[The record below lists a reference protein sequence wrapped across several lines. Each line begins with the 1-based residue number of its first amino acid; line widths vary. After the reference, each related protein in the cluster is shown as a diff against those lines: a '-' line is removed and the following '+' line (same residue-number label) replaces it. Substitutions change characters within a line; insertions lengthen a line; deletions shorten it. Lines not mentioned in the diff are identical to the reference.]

1 MPKLPCPH
9 RHATDRDTSAGPL
22 PEPDELEQCDGLMVL
37 VLDPVTGAAD
47 TYGPYPAGRARAEA
61 HGRRQE
67 LDAEDLTEVTVAL
80 VRHHRPR

>member
-1 MPKLPCPH
+1 MPKMPCPH
-9 RHATDRDTSAGPL
+9 RHAGRAAP
-22 PEPDELEQCDGLMVL
+22 PRVADELEHCDGFMVL

-61 HGRRQE
+61 DGRRQE
-67 LDAEDLTEVTVAL
+67 LDAEDLTDVTVAL

>member
-1 MPKLPCPH
+1 MPRLPCP
-9 RHATDRDTSAGPL
+9 RRPARRAVTTEPL
-22 PEPDELEQCDGLMVL
+22 LEHDELENCDGLMVL

-61 HGRRQE
+61 DGRRQE

>member
-9 RHATDRDTSAGPL
+9 RHPGRATRAAR
-22 PEPDELEQCDGLMVL
+22 EPDELEHCDGLMVL

-61 HGRRQE
+61 DGRRQE
-67 LDAEDLTEVTVAL
+67 LDAEDLTDVTVAL

>member
-1 MPKLPCPH
+1 MLKLPCPH
-9 RHATDRDTSAGPL
+9 RHAAARVVSADPVL
-22 PEPDELEQCDGLMVL
+22 EPDDLEHCDGLMVL

-61 HGRRQE
+61 DGRRQE
-67 LDAEDLTEVTVAL
+67 LDREHLTEVTVAL

>member
-1 MPKLPCPH
+1 MPRLPCP
-9 RHATDRDTSAGPL
+9 RRPAGRPATTDPL
-22 PEPDELEQCDGLMVL
+22 FEPDELEHCDGLMVL

-61 HGRRQE
+61 DGRRQE

>member
-1 MPKLPCPH
+1 VPKMPCP
-9 RHATDRDTSAGPL
+9 RRPAAGRSVPVGPL
-22 PEPDELEQCDGLMVL
+22 LEPDDLDQCDGLMVL

>member
-9 RHATDRDTSAGPL
+9 RHAAGREVSLAPFV
-22 PEPDELEQCDGLMVL
+22 EPDELEQCDGLMVL

-61 HGRRQE
+61 DGRRQE
-67 LDAEDLTEVTVAL
+67 LDAEALTEVTVPHVPL
-80 VRHHRPR
+80 PRPR

>member
-1 MPKLPCPH
+1 MPRLPCP
-9 RHATDRDTSAGPL
+9 RRPGRAVTTDPL
-22 PEPDELEQCDGLMVL
+22 LEHDELEHCDGLMVL

-61 HGRRQE
+61 DGRRQE

>member
-9 RHATDRDTSAGPL
+9 RHATGRIVSAEPL
-22 PEPDELEQCDGLMVL
+22 FEPDDLEHCDGLMVL

-61 HGRRQE
+61 HGRREE
-67 LDAEDLTEVTVAL
+67 LDREHLTEVTVAL
-80 VRHHRPR
+80 VRHHHAR